1 MKDGARKRNLIAL
14 RETLDPIE
22 LQENIQKS
30 LKKLFLL
37 MKSESIL

>member
-14 RETLDPIE
+14 REALDPIE

-30 LKKLFLL
+30 LKKLFHL
-37 MKSESIL
+37 MKSGSVL